1 MLYYLVK
8 HILKW
13 PLKCRFTFEQC
24 EKGGGLY
31 LFWPHIGFEMENLF
45 EYQVFVF
52 YVLYKIT
59 TAYIYICIST
69 RKQNYKMRSQSIL
82 KFFFFNKLKKILH
95 TILHVFFLLN
105 EKKTI

>member
-8 HILKW
+8 HILHVKW

-31 LFWPHIGFEMENLF
+31 IFWPHIGFEMENLL

-52 YVLYKIT
+52 YVLYNELRSLQLI
-59 TAYIYICIST
+59 YIYVF
-69 RKQNYKMRSQSIL
+69 QL
-82 KFFFFNKLKKILH
+82 ENKIIK
-95 TILHVFFLLN
+95 
-105 EKKTI
+105 